1 MVTKSESQLRDEVLT
16 LEKESDV
23 VDYMITRLSG
33 SGEKFSSVHLL
44 LFFDNTANSKLKS
57 ELLHTLKES
66 KSELTKNI
74 NIKKGLADI
83 YHKISGF
90 LPEKPCPDC
99 GQPMYLKPIDE
110 FRQVYSCSTC
120 SRKEFFK
127 DGELDSASSSE
138 VKDNPN
144 DAEGTENKTRKR
156 CPKCGNV
163 DIGEMIFATN
173 KNLNSSEIEVECRK
187 CGEIFKVSVSPRK

>member
-1 MVTKSESQLRDEVLT
+1 MN
-16 LEKESDV
+16 
-23 VDYMITRLSG
+23 
-33 SGEKFSSVHLL
+33 SGERLREEAKALDDESSFLDYLLKRIDGTDSKFEAIPLI
-44 LFFDNTANSKLKS
+44 LFFNDNPKIKGEFVHVLKQSKIELKKHS
-57 ELLHTLKES
+57 D
-66 KSELTKNI
+66 
-74 NIKKGLADI
+74 IKKSLADI
-83 YHKISGF
+83 YQKIST
-90 LPEKPCPDC
+90 LQPEKPCPDC
-99 GQPMYLKPIDE
+99 GQIMYLKPIDK

-163 DIGEMIFATN
+163 DIGEMFFATN